1 VQPKLCGSDRR
12 KLKIYANSKKRK
24 DQNGMPFFR
33 FVSYIICCFRF
44 NMTFFKIDSRRL
56 KKLTG
61 NQNAIVDVIE
71 RGSAKR
77 RPKIVKMVKQTA
89 ISKRRWMPS
98 RIVTWAWPRKSDV
111 SAG

>member
-1 VQPKLCGSDRR
+1 V
-12 KLKIYANSKKRK
+12 
-24 DQNGMPFFR
+24 
-33 FVSYIICCFRF
+33 
-44 NMTFFKIDSRRL
+44 
-56 KKLTG
+56 
-61 NQNAIVDVIE
+61 IVDVIE
-71 RGSAKR
+71 KGSAKR